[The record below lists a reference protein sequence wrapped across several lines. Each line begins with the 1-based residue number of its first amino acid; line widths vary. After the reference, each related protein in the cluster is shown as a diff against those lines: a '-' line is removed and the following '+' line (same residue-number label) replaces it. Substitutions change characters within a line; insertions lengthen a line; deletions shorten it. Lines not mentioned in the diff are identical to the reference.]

1 MQTDPQLSAV
11 VNRIM
16 EVRAEAMKLRPVNRA
31 LYTPK
36 PESELSK
43 DESWKGES
51 KLRSVKRFNYSGR
64 NMKTDKVHQ
73 RIANLTQRRAK
84 VGPLFANGIKPTD
97 IACQL
102 GCSEHTINNDLKAL
116 GLK

>member
-11 VNRIM
+11 VDRIM

-84 VGPLFANGIKPTD
+84 VPVIASIEAGLCSVLRSVGTEKRGTSARQGPL
-97 IACQL
+97 
-102 GCSEHTINNDLKAL
+102 
-116 GLK
+116 